1 VRLNAI
7 LPRSQSTEDKLCI
20 IAKGDLAE
28 YSLVLSWE
36 FRCVANRHSIQIQ
49 YQKKSFVYEV
59 ILAASQ
65 TDKDG
70 VDQPQTG
77 SAPRIFPSREGQI
90 NLRLYIIYG

>member
-1 VRLNAI
+1 VG
-7 LPRSQSTEDKLCI
+7 KLCI
-20 IAKGDLAE
+20 VAKEDLAE
-28 YSLVLSWE
+28 YSPVLIWE

-49 YQKKSFVYEV
+49 YKKKSFVYEV

-77 SAPRIFPSREGQI
+77 GTQKFSFKRASD
-90 NLRLYIIYG
+90 